1 MQCVLND
8 LLLKIIDFCFYLLE
22 TFQKKLSLLDISG
35 NFQDKLLQT
44 TISVNQS
51 WSFQRDMK
59 KLSIWRGD
67 SIKLVVDLY

>member
-1 MQCVLND
+1 MQYVLDD
-8 LLLKIIDFCFYLLE
+8 LLLKIIDFCFYPLE

-35 NFQDKLLQT
+35 NFQEKLPQI

-51 WSFQRDMK
+51 WSFQWDMK